1 MADYSICILLYVSWS
16 TSLQN
21 KYNGK
26 FSICQQFDR
35 KFYIIL

>member
-1 MADYSICILLYVSWS
+1 MADYFICIYVSWS

-26 FSICQQFDR
+26 FSICQQF
-35 KFYIIL
+35 